1 MFPPSP
7 SIQLDGVVSFFL
19 EDWSSPSKRRQL
31 CRKLLHRVSRWPKKE
46 VAKAMMCNTAHSRAA
61 LCFSWLISQLRSSSG
76 SIHWIWA
83 KYRGTER
90 SGTGKRQ
97 FHSNIPGLFSPLIS
111 EGAALRKPDAF
122 FGKSQLGANLS
133 RADFKFLLLSPP
145 AAWGMK
151 VPEGTLTQIKA
162 AFCFPASF

>member
-1 MFPPSP
+1 MEWSHFSWKIGVLPPKGGSCAE
-7 SIQLDGVVSFFL
+7 SFST
-19 EDWSSPSKRRQL
+19 ECQDDQ
-31 CRKLLHRVSRWPKKE
+31 KKE
-46 VAKAMMCNTAHSRAA
+46 VAKAMMCNTALSRAA

-133 RADFKFLLLSPP
+133 RADFKFFLLSPP

-151 VPEGTLTQIKA
+151 VPEGTLTQIKV